1 MIRDWVSRQVFAAG
15 RRVAPRLG
23 PTGVRRLGD
32 LAYAGAKLERA
43 HLETYRDNLRRL
55 LGTEPSEAL
64 LRAGMAS
71 WARTYVE
78 VLALPSWSSDEV
90 LDRVAT
96 VGERHLRA
104 AWPKGAVVALPHLGN
119 WDLAGAWACQSGFPV
134 TTVAE
139 NLGEQEFAA
148 YSEVRG
154 RLGMEVLRH
163 DDPAALGELMAAVRR
178 GRLVC
183 LLSDRDLPGRGLGVR
198 FAGQPVTMPAGPAL
212 VARRTGATLLGAAG
226 RYTPKGM
233 ILELS
238 PPIPSRPGRE
248 GLVAMMQDVADFF
261 TAQVRQAPADWHML
275 QPFFDLGDVREA
287 GRR

>member
-1 MIRDWVSRQVFAAG
+1 MAAG
-15 RRVAPRLG
+15 SRRAWVPR
-23 PTGVRRLGD
+23 R
-32 LAYAGAKLERA
+32 YAGSATWRTPGRNWSA
-43 HLETYRDNLRRL
+43 PTSPPIANLRRA

-78 VLALPSWSSDEV
+78 VLALPSWSADEV

-104 AWPKGAVVALPHLGN
+104 AWPNGAVIALPHLGN
-119 WDLAGAWACQSGFPV
+119 WDLAGAWACLSGFPV

-163 DDPAALGELMAAVRR
+163 DDPAALGDLIGAVRR

-183 LLSDRDLPGRGLGVR
+183 LLSDRDLPGRGLPVR
-198 FAGQPVTMPAGPAL
+198 FAGESVTMPAGPAL
-212 VARRTGATLLGAAG
+212 VARRAGATLL
-226 RYTPKGM
+226 
-233 ILELS
+233 E
-238 PPIPSRPGRE
+238 RPGATPRT
-248 GLVAMMQDVADFF
+248 GWCSRSLSRFPRGRVA
-261 TAQVRQAPADWHML
+261 TA
-275 QPFFDLGDVREA
+275 
-287 GRR
+287 